1 MISDDMH
8 LSNSINPTARGT
20 SLYWWGFCLLLG
32 FIFVLRGQA
41 VLQLY
46 PAMEGFDEVQH
57 TAYLMHLAE
66 HRTLPVLG
74 ETRVPLSLYPEM
86 ANNPHSDLS
95 MGQAGLVG
103 ALKYRHF
110 FTHHPTTNLQAEIL
124 LFQAQH
130 PPVYYLLTWR
140 LFDRIRTDVG
150 YREAVYVLRSIQL
163 LLGAAALVLM
173 LSTLP
178 RLIRDPG
185 IARLA
190 ALAISLV
197 PMNLIYILRV
207 SNDALAV
214 LLASMVFVLLAHIR
228 DDNMLLGK
236 AVVIGLLLA
245 AGAMTK
251 TIAFLFLPVAVAF
264 LFFLLFDR
272 SFSRIRVLASL
283 VIVPLVYVACCH
295 RYHLASKEKFGTMF
309 PALETII
316 NAEKHHDLA
325 ALLGAIKPSDLW
337 TFFLDRL
344 IKNNVW
350 KSGMTFLEPR
360 EMWEWL
366 VVAVLLV
373 GVAGWILRLTRHEDR
388 RMLWRP
394 EPGRYLLLCLLS
406 VGATFAG
413 AYVHGLNCRLAWGQL
428 ITPAY
433 YVMVAF
439 PALLAL
445 AVYGLLGWPRRLVIV
460 SLTLLAAAYI
470 GAEFDSLLRIAV
482 PYWTHSRDPAEI
494 IVRLRLLGS
503 TWTEPWL
510 AVVWW
515 SLAAVGLGIAI
526 SFTVQSLRAHSSDN
540 HARS

>member
-1 MISDDMH
+1 MH
-8 LSNSINPTARGT
+8 PIKPINPSPQALRYG
-20 SLYWWGFCLLLG
+20 WWGFCLMLG
-32 FIFVLRGQA
+32 LIFLLRGQA

-46 PAMEGFDEVQH
+46 PAMEGFDEFQH
-57 TAYLMHLAE
+57 TAYLIHLAE
-66 HRTLPVLG
+66 QRTLPVLG
-74 ETRVPLSLYPEM
+74 ETRVPLSLYPEI
-86 ANNPHSDLS
+86 ANNPHSDMS

-110 FTHHPTTNLQAEIL
+110 YTHHPTTNTQVEIL

-130 PPVYYLLTWR
+130 PPVYYLASWR
-140 LFDRIRTDVG
+140 LFNHIRTNYG
-150 YREAVYVLRSIQL
+150 YREAVYTLRSVQL
-163 LLGAAALVLM
+163 LFGAAALVLM
-173 LSTLP
+173 LSTLSI
-178 RLIRDPG
+178 LIRDPG
-185 IARLA
+185 VARLA

-214 LLASMVFVLLAHIR
+214 LFASLVFFMLAHIR
-228 DDNMLLGK
+228 DDRHL
-236 AVVIGLLLA
+236 VVKTIVISLLLA

-251 TIAFLFLPVAVAF
+251 TIAFLFLPVVLAF

-283 VIVPLVYVACCH
+283 FLVPLIYIVCCH
-295 RYHLASKEKFGTMF
+295 RYHLTNKEKFGTMF
-309 PALETII
+309 PALETIL

-350 KSGMTFLEPR
+350 KSGMTFLEPHPA
-360 EMWEWL
+360 WEWL
-366 VVAVLLV
+366 IASVMFIGVV
-373 GVAGWILRLTRHEDR
+373 GWIVRLKSREG
-388 RMLWRP
+388 WRELGRP
-394 EPGRYLLLCLLS
+394 SPGRYLLLCLLS

-439 PALLAL
+439 PALLAM
-445 AVYGLLGWPRRLVIV
+445 VCYGLLGFPKKMAAFLIA
-460 SLTLLAAAYI
+460 SLAVLYI
-470 GAEFDSLLRIAV
+470 GAEFDSLLRVAL
-482 PYWTHSRDPAEI
+482 PYWTNSREPGLIFERI
-494 IVRLRLLGS
+494 RMLGS
-503 TWTEPWL
+503 SWNDPLLAIMWWT
-510 AVVWW
+510 V
-515 SLAAVGLGIAI
+515 AAVGLGFI
-526 SFTVQSLRAHSSDN
+526 VQSTVRALRESNQGGHD
-540 HARS
+540 RT